1 MSCPC
6 PFNGSTQEGS
16 QTKKE
21 LKVAKK
27 SIGLS
32 RALLTLCF
40 LICKMGIVL
49 PAHLLISLSTDRKT
63 KMTVSYYV
71 QLGYILMEGDG
82 GHLVGQCRAAGRVQN
97 QCVSWALSPPG
108 GFAVNFPETWAFL
121 GFLSWKLELKIWA
134 GDF

>member
-71 QLGYILMEGDG
+71 QSGYILMEGG
-82 GHLVGQCRAAGRVQN
+82 WWAPGRAVQGSRKSTEPV
-97 QCVSWALSPPG
+97 CVLGSLS
-108 GFAVNFPETWAFL
+108 FRWL
-121 GFLSWKLELKIWA
+121 CCELP
-134 GDF
+134 